1 MKQGKKVI
9 FGISLICV
17 CTLIAVSG
25 YWYQYGA
32 FKIIRNCILTI
43 GLFYIAVVD
52 QREKRIPNRS
62 IALLLILR
70 AVLLIGEII
79 CYPVYGKSLCLSCG
93 IGFLL
98 GGGVLLLAYA
108 VSRGG
113 IGMGDIKLFAVIG
126 AYVGSGSVAAS
137 MLLSMIAAAV
147 FSGVMIARK
156 KLKIKDEIALGPFVA
171 IGTILTL
178 LIGA

>member
-1 MKQGKKVI
+1 M
-9 FGISLICV
+9 
-17 CTLIAVSG
+17 
-25 YWYQYGA
+25 
-32 FKIIRNCILTI
+32 
-43 GLFYIAVVD
+43 
-52 QREKRIPNRS
+52 
-62 IALLLILR
+62 
-70 AVLLIGEII
+70 
-79 CYPVYGKSLCLSCG
+79 
-93 IGFLL
+93 
-98 GGGVLLLAYA
+98 LAYA